1 MIELNLPFF
10 EAKISEQDGKRTIWD
25 PIRKVWT
32 ALTPEEQVRQA
43 FVSYLV
49 NYKGVSLSHI
59 ANEQTIDL
67 NGMKRRCDS
76 VVYNRAG
83 NPAVIVEYKSPAVA
97 ITQKVF
103 DQISRY
109 NIVLRV
115 DYLMVSNGLKH
126 YCVRMNYD
134 TGTYSFLTDIPDYSQ
149 L

>member
-25 PIRKVWT
+25 PIRKTWT
-32 ALTPEEQVRQA
+32 ALTPEEKVRQA
-43 FVSYLV
+43 FVSYLI
-49 NYKGVSLSHI
+49 NYKGVPLSHI

-83 NPAVIVEYKSPAVA
+83 NPAVIVEYKSPAVT

-134 TGTYSFLTDIPDYSQ
+134 AGTYSFLTDIPDYSQ

>member
-25 PIRKVWT
+25 PIRKTWT

-43 FVSYLV
+43 FVSYLI
-49 NYKGVSLSHI
+49 NYKGVPLSHI

-83 NPAVIVEYKSPAVA
+83 NPAVIVEYKSPAVT

-134 TGTYSFLTDIPDYSQ
+134 AGTYSFLTDIPDYSQ

>member
-1 MIELNLPFF
+1 MIELNLPLF

-25 PIRKVWT
+25 PIRKTWT

-43 FVSYLV
+43 FVSYLI
-49 NYKGVSLSHI
+49 NYKGVPLSHI

-83 NPAVIVEYKSPAVA
+83 NPAVIVEYKSPAVT

-134 TGTYSFLTDIPDYSQ
+134 AGTYSFLTDIPDYSQ

>member
-1 MIELNLPFF
+1 MPFF

-49 NYKGVSLSHI
+49 NYKGVPLSHI

-76 VVYNRAG
+76 VVYNMAG
-83 NPAVIVEYKSPAVA
+83 NPAVIVEYKSPAVT

-134 TGTYSFLTDIPDYSQ
+134 AGTYSFLTDIPNYSQ

>member
-10 EAKISEQDGKRTIWD
+10 EAKISEQDAKRTIWD

-49 NYKGVSLSHI
+49 NYKGVPLSHI

-83 NPAVIVEYKSPAVA
+83 NPAVIVEYKSPAVTV
-97 ITQKVF
+97 TQKVF

-134 TGTYSFLTDIPDYSQ
+134 AGTYSFLTDIPDYSQ

>member
-1 MIELNLPFF
+1 MPFF

-49 NYKGVSLSHI
+49 NYKGVPLSHI

-83 NPAVIVEYKSPAVA
+83 NPAVIVEYKSPAVT

-134 TGTYSFLTDIPDYSQ
+134 AGTYSFLTDIPDYSQ

>member
-49 NYKGVSLSHI
+49 NYKGVPLSHI

-83 NPAVIVEYKSPAVA
+83 NPAVIVEYKSPAVT

-134 TGTYSFLTDIPDYSQ
+134 AGTYSFLTDIPDYSK

>member
-49 NYKGVSLSHI
+49 NYKGVPLSHI

-83 NPAVIVEYKSPAVA
+83 NPAVIVEYKSPAVT

-134 TGTYSFLTDIPDYSQ
+134 AGTYSFLTDIPDYSQ

>member
-25 PIRKVWT
+25 PIRKTWT

-49 NYKGVSLSHI
+49 NYKGVPLSHI

-83 NPAVIVEYKSPAVA
+83 NPAVIVEYKSPTVT

-134 TGTYSFLTDIPDYSQ
+134 AGTYSFLTDIPDYSQ

>member
-25 PIRKVWT
+25 PIRKTWT

-49 NYKGVSLSHI
+49 NYKGVPLSHI

-83 NPAVIVEYKSPAVA
+83 NPAVIVEYKSPAVT

-134 TGTYSFLTDIPDYSQ
+134 AGTYSFLTDIPDYFQ

>member
-49 NYKGVSLSHI
+49 NYKGVPLSHI

-83 NPAVIVEYKSPAVA
+83 NPAVIVEYKSPAVT
-97 ITQKVF
+97 ITKKVF

-134 TGTYSFLTDIPDYSQ
+134 AGTYSFLTDIPDYSQ

>member
-49 NYKGVSLSHI
+49 NYKGVPLSHI

-76 VVYNRAG
+76 VIYNRAG
-83 NPAVIVEYKSPAVA
+83 NPAVIVEYKSPAVT

-134 TGTYSFLTDIPDYSQ
+134 AGTYSFLTDIPDYSQ

>member
-49 NYKGVSLSHI
+49 NYKGVPLSHI

-83 NPAVIVEYKSPAVA
+83 NPAVIVEYKSPAVT

-134 TGTYSFLTDIPDYSQ
+134 AGTYSFLTDIPDYFQ